1 MYSIYYKFNYNGH
14 EEDYSYEISFDQ
26 FMNAIRTYFDNQ
38 LITLDGKDNDVY
50 NALLD
55 LDCLDNIFDA
65 MEDWLYDH
73 CKESAYEAYKEYI
86 DWYYEDED

>member
-14 EEDYSYEISFDQ
+14 EEDYDYEVPFEYLID
-26 FMNAIRTYFDNQ
+26 AIRTYFDNQ

-55 LDCLDNIFDA
+55 LDCLDAIFDA
-65 MEDWLYDH
+65 MEDWLYDY
-73 CKESAYEAYKEYI
+73 CKEDAYEKYKEYI
-86 DWYYEDED
+86 DWYYGDED